1 MTETVYDIYQDYNVN
16 IYHKT
21 LKLFFVVN
29 SVLPNSKH
37 QYSNLSIQKHMLS
50 CLRILQLFNKLKQ
63 KRLMKDVCL
72 IKCTVIILYLLIEI
86 VTFRRGYRS

>member
-1 MTETVYDIYQDYNVN
+1 MVVVWPNHETVYDIYQDYNVN

-37 QYSNLSIQKHMLS
+37 QYSNLSIQKRMLN
-50 CLRILQLFNKLKQ
+50 CLRILELFNKQSKT
-63 KRLMKDVCL
+63 KD
-72 IKCTVIILYLLIEI
+72 
-86 VTFRRGYRS
+86 SN